1 MRFKKIENKNNDLS
15 IKFDIA
21 KFYPFI
27 SEPILQT
34 AISFAEGY
42 VAVKVEEKRIIFY
55 C

>member
-1 MRFKKIENKNNDLS
+1 MRFKKIKNKNNYLS

-34 AISFAEGY
+34 AIRFAEGH
-42 VAVKVEEKRIIFY
+42 VEVTVEEKRIIFY